1 MGIIKDIIGIF
12 SKKVRIQSQIDHITK
27 RIENLDAKISR
38 GGAPATIARMRNERL
53 NLVAERAQLMTH
65 LG

>member
-12 SKKVRIQSQIDHITK
+12 SKKVRLQSQIDHITK
-27 RIENLDAKISR
+27 RIEKLDAKISR

-53 NLVAERAQLMTH
+53 NLVAERAQLMTQ